1 MNNACQI
8 LATSLRGRIAQHDV
22 DPSQTHPISFQ
33 FNNIT
38 QWLPYEDLLHLEWIV
53 RHIDMKTYFQHYAD
67 EGRIHLKTSS
77 PNLFFSFAP
86 DELAELRSLLGNA
99 VVQLHWRENLSK
111 SVN

>member
-8 LATSLRGRIAQHDV
+8 LATSLRGRITQYVPAH
-22 DPSQTHPISFQ
+22 THPISFQ

-38 QWLPYEDLLHLEWIV
+38 QWLPHEDLLHLEWVV
-53 RHIDMKTYFQHYAD
+53 RHIDINTYFQQYAD
-67 EGRIHLKTSS
+67 EERIHLKTSS
-77 PNLFFSFAP
+77 PHLFFSFSP
-86 DELAELRSLLGNA
+86 DELAELRGLLGNA

>member
-8 LATSLRGRIAQHDV
+8 LATSLRGRIAQHAV
-22 DPSQTHPISFQ
+22 DPAQTHPISLQ

-38 QWLPYEDLLHLEWIV
+38 QWLPYEDLLHLEWVV
-53 RHIDMKTYFQHYAD
+53 RHIDMKTYFQQYAN

-86 DELAELRSLLGNA
+86 DELAELCSLLGNA
-99 VVQLHWRENLSK
+99 IVQLHWRENLSK